1 MKTYMMAHHAKWWLV
16 CYHGDGELNELLGE
30 IDGEDNA

>member
-1 MKTYMMAHHAKWWLV
+1 MKTYMMAHRAKWWLV